1 MNIEFFKSWS
11 RSVLVCIIMVITS
24 TGMSMKDI
32 VVALV
37 VSIIAP
43 VVRWL
48 DETDPAFGRGSDD

>member
-1 MNIEFFKSWS
+1 
-11 RSVLVCIIMVITS
+11 MVITS

-48 DETDPAFGRGSDD
+48 DETDPVFGRGSDD

>member
-48 DETDPAFGRGSDD
+48 DETDPVFGRGSDD